1 VWVQVRFAPLPTIRF
16 GIFRAAGAAF
26 WNELSDPLNFIVGA
40 VILARYKPSAVDTY
54 LRLVAACSVVALVLA
69 PPLAATWSSK
79 LGLGDP
85 LSYGLTLVCAGA
97 VTLIPGRVYALTRE
111 GRIRQ
116 GAKFRGKE
124 YPKALQRILW
134 GLEVLVSVA
143 ALYAIVHW
151 KFGGSGDHAVL
162 RAVTWAILAVSAS
175 DLITA
180 SASLNVV
187 EWNAD
192 IDEVNKTIREA
203 LALWRARRA
212 KRAREKATARTR
224 ERTRSSPGGD
234 SESTG
239 TPTEQTQ

>member
-1 VWVQVRFAPLPTIRF
+1 VWVQVRFVPLPTIRF
-16 GIFRAAGAAF
+16 GIFRATGKAF

-40 VILARYKPSAVDTY
+40 LIVARYKPSAVDTY
-54 LRLVAACSVVALVLA
+54 LRLVAACSVVAVVLA
-69 PPLAATWSSK
+69 PPLAGIWSSR
-79 LGLGDP
+79 LGLGAP

-116 GAKFRGKE
+116 GAEFCGKE
-124 YPKALQRILW
+124 YPKALQRFLW

-151 KFGGSGDHAVL
+151 KFGGSADHAVL

-187 EWNAD
+187 QWNAD
-192 IDEVNKTIREA
+192 VDEVNKTIREA
-203 LALWRARRA
+203 LDLWRNRRA
-212 KRAREKATARTR
+212 ERTREKAIVRARERTQ
-224 ERTRSSPGGD
+224 SSPGGGG
-234 SESTG
+234 ESTS
-239 TPTEQTQ
+239 TPKE